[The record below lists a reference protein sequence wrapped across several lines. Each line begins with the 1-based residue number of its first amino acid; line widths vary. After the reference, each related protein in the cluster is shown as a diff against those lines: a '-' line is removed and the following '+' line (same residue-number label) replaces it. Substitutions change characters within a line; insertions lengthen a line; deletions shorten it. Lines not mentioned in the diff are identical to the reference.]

1 MITLHES
8 EYFNSPLEEDTLRI
22 LLSFLPREE
31 YDKLLY
37 GQVAHVRRYF
47 RNPTRRME
55 KRIQLNRIR
64 YGRVRL
70 IEAAESEETFTPLY
84 PLASGG

>member
-1 MITLHES
+1 MIEFHED
-8 EYFNSPLEEDTLRI
+8 EYFHSPLEEDTLRI

-37 GQVAHVRRYF
+37 RSEPYVRYYYRGF
-47 RNPTRRME
+47 TRPLE

-64 YGRVRL
+64 HSRFRL
-70 IEAAESEETFTPLY
+70 IEAKEIQKEDRPFLA
-84 PLASGG
+84 LASG